1 MASFPRDHSGRHAH
15 GVQSACSRMLEKT
28 LDRPVTVEVISSSL
42 GIATLLPGGTAF
54 GQLGFPADAL
64 YKAPWLAWFGGAYG
78 AVGFALAAIRS
89 ASAIGGHVHRLTSAR
104 SYQCS
109 SIILA
114 GSVSPSTRRQG
125 SDPFSGVP

>member
-1 MASFPRDHSGRHAH
+1 MTAVGLGCGFAELAGKHIVLLIRGDAERAMASSPRDHSGRHAH

-78 AVGFALAAIRS
+78 AVALLSQPIAAP
-89 ASAIGGHVHRLTSAR
+89 RL
-104 SYQCS
+104 
-109 SIILA
+109 
-114 GSVSPSTRRQG
+114 
-125 SDPFSGVP
+125 